1 MVISGASEHMKKNSG
16 IRHRWLVNNVSI
28 MVLFVLVAASA
39 AALAISSFYY
49 NMMRS
54 GLEAKLKTTTD
65 FFENYVASS
74 DEEFYNSIYQF
85 TQDFDEKNALEL
97 EFLSGDGEILSSS
110 FGLAAGTRPQ
120 TDDVRDALDNLEI
133 SVYSGRDPGTG
144 ERIMAVSGPIANSS
158 GQVVGLM
165 RYVTSLRVANQ
176 RIILLVGCVALVALA
191 IILLI
196 WITGMY
202 FIHSIV
208 TPVAEI
214 TETAK
219 RIAAGGYGVQLQ
231 KKFAEGDDEIGE
243 LARAINNV
251 SLQISQTEKMQSEF
265 LSSVSH
271 ELRTP
276 LTAISGWGETL
287 LTSEAMDPVETR
299 RGIVTMLK
307 ETRRLTSL
315 VEELLEFSRIQDG
328 RFKLNVEIADLRSV
342 FEDTIFM
349 YGNRLRQEGIEL
361 DYAENDED
369 IPEISCDPERMK
381 QVFLNILDNAA
392 KYGGE
397 GGRILCSVHAEAGNF
412 VVVIRDFGPGIPEEE
427 LPLVKKKF
435 YKGSSKARGSGIG
448 LAVCEEIVTMHG
460 GVLDIA
466 NAADGQGGCEVTIR
480 LPI

>member
-1 MVISGASEHMKKNSG
+1 MKKNSG
-16 IRHRWLVNNVSI
+16 IRHRWLVNNVSL
-28 MVLFVLVAASA
+28 MVLFVVVVVITAAVT
-39 AALAISSFYY
+39 ISNYY
-49 NMMRS
+49 YSYMQS
-54 GLEAKLKTTTD
+54 GLEAKLKTTAD
-65 FFENYVASS
+65 FFENYVTSS
-74 DEEFYNSIYQF
+74 SEEFYSGAYGL
-85 TQDFDEKNALEL
+85 TQSYDEKNSLEL
-97 EFLSGDGEILSSS
+97 EFLDVSGEIVSSS
-110 FGLAAGTRPQ
+110 FGLTAGTRPQ
-120 TDDVRDALDNLEI
+120 TADVTGALNDLKV
-133 SVYSGRDPGTG
+133 SVFRGRDPGTN
-144 ERIMAVSGPIANSS
+144 ERIMAVSGPIYFQ
-158 GQVVGLM
+158 GELVGAL
-165 RYVTSLRVANQ
+165 RYVTSLKVAD
-176 RIILLVGCVALVALA
+176 RHIMLLVGIVVLVAVV

-208 TPVAEI
+208 RPVAEI

-251 SLQISQTEKMQSEF
+251 SLQISQTEKMQTEF

-287 LTSEAMDPVETR
+287 LTSDMDPAETR

-315 VEELLEFSRIQDG
+315 VEELLEFTKIQDG
-328 RFKLNVEIADLRSV
+328 RFKINVELCDIRGV

-349 YGNRLRQEGIEL
+349 YGSRLKQEGIQL
-361 DYAENDED
+361 DYEETDED
-369 IPEISCDPERMK
+369 IPEINCDPERLK

-397 GGRILCSVHAEAGNF
+397 GGRILCAIHAGEGEVA
-412 VVVIRDFGPGIPEEE
+412 VTIRDFGPGIPEEE

-435 YKGSSKARGSGIG
+435 YKGSAKGRGSGIG
-448 LAVCEEIVTMHG
+448 LAVCEEIVTVHG
-460 GVLDIA
+460 GRLDIA
-466 NAADGQGGCEVTIR
+466 NAQDEQGGCQVTIY